1 MQNGAGEMLLLGT
14 GKHRGAAGGW
24 GEKITDAVKL
34 CRAPTREQ
42 SAIGCSSVIR
52 CRRTYQKS
60 VPLIISVRSAAC
72 WLYATGRHYCCN
84 DVERESLITLAEAAL
99 RHSWAGQLR

>member
-1 MQNGAGEMLLLGT
+1 MGLAKMLLLGT

-52 CRRTYQKS
+52 CRRTYRKKCTSNEQRPIRG
-60 VPLIISVRSAAC
+60 VL
-72 WLYATGRHYCCN
+72 
-84 DVERESLITLAEAAL
+84 AL
-99 RHSWAGQLR
+99 RYRPSLLLQ

>member
-34 CRAPTREQ
+34 CRAPTREE
-42 SAIGCSSVIR
+42 
-52 CRRTYQKS
+52 QKDIPK
-60 VPLIISVRSAAC
+60 VYL
-72 WLYATGRHYCCN
+72 
-84 DVERESLITLAEAAL
+84 
-99 RHSWAGQLR
+99 